1 MALNLMDIPT
11 ANGGWFKPKDNLD
24 AVAILLEVKDFERQ
38 RPTPMG
44 PKDSVVADV
53 TTFRSREQLEKLAPE
68 VTRGQ
73 RIEQTVLA
81 KDLESV
87 VGGAVLVTVAQVP
100 PSKPGGYPAWVW
112 KQVTD
117 TGVRSQVLAYADQ
130 RDAALQAA
138 VAEAP
143 SFD

>member
-1 MALNLMDIPT
+1 MALNLVDIPT

-24 AVAILLEVKDFERQ
+24 AVAILLEVKDYERQ

-44 PKDSVVADV
+44 PKDSAVADV
-53 TTFRSREQLEKLAPE
+53 TIFRSREQLEKLSPE
-68 VTRGQ
+68 VFKGQ

-112 KQVTD
+112 RQVSDPLVVQKVMT
-117 TGVRSQVLAYADQ
+117 YADQ
-130 RDAALQAA
+130 RDAAVQAA
-138 VAEAP
+138 VAAAP